1 MADRLDD
8 RMVDR
13 MDGRMADRRGD
24 QMADRRGDQMVDLNE
39 YWTVGRGRADHLD
52 DHLRRSRAGHA
63 EGRQRPRL
71 VDLLSDRVDPFQEGL
86 LEGHRNRV

>member
-1 MADRLDD
+1 MADRLDDRLDDRMVDRLDD

-13 MDGRMADRRGD
+13 MVHPMGGP
-24 QMADRRGDQMVDLNE
+24 MVA
-39 YWTVGRGRADHLD
+39 RGRADHLD
-52 DHLRRSRAGHA
+52 DHLQRNRGGHA

-71 VDLLSDRVDPFQEGL
+71 VGLLSDRVDPFQEGL